1 MKTLSRFTLITIA
14 LVVLCSLLSGCESK
28 SLDDLFDDINERGLG
43 QSQPAWQIIE
53 HFQIEGR
60 GVCYEEVTTWDTE
73 LKDYLGEKYLKST
86 ESMIETD
93 PPTVEKCTL
102 YLVAGE
108 TNFLYIIKKDS
119 EGRFSLWKY
128 YEHYDYPDYIY
139 KLYESAFPSADTSP
153 ITEEELESIIYG
165 TENTK

>member
-1 MKTLSRFTLITIA
+1 MNRAKRFIAIAIA
-14 LVVLCSLLSGCESK
+14 LTMLLILLCGCESK
-28 SLDDLFDDINERGLG
+28 TIEDLFADIQERGIG
-43 QSQPAWQIIE
+43 RDQPAWQKIE

-60 GVCYEEVTTWDTE
+60 GVCYEDVNTWDVE

-102 YLVAGE
+102 YHVAGE

-165 TENTK
+165 TENAK